1 MSVGGA
7 KQHAVGNDDGGATA
21 IFKQTEEEVQEEDL
35 GLLAL
40 DRQRGVHVRRIDC
53 ALEGRVGENHVV
65 GPLFGERLG
74 KRIGVT
80 EVRSGDAVE
89 H

>member
-1 MSVGGA
+1 MGVGRA
-7 KQHAVGNDDGGATA
+7 KQHAVRHDDGCAA
-21 IFKQTEEEVQEEDL
+21 AVLKQTQEEVQEQDL

-40 DRQRGVHVRRIDC
+40 DRQRGVHVRRVDR
-53 ALEGRVGENHVV
+53 ALERRVGENHVV
-65 GPLFGERLG
+65 GPLFGERFG
-74 KRIGVT
+74 KSIGVT